1 MVGKILVV
9 EDNELN
15 QALIRDVLEYYGHE
29 VIEAGNGAEGIER
42 ARECHPDLILLDIQ
56 MPVMDGFATI
66 GALRNDPIPG
76 LKKIIALTSFAM
88 RGDRERIMAAGFDGY
103 LTKPIDTR
111 KLPQMVREWLG
122 EEGEG
127 G

>member
-1 MVGKILVV
+1 MARKILLV

-15 QALIRDVLEYYGHE
+15 RILIRDVLEYYGYE
-29 VIEAGNGAEGIER
+29 VIEAANGAEGVER
-42 ARECHPDLILLDIQ
+42 AREHPPDLIFLDIQ
-56 MPVMDGFATI
+56 MPVMDGFAAI
-66 GALRNDPIPG
+66 GTLRSEPVPG
-76 LKKIIALTSFAM
+76 LAKIIALTSFAM

-111 KLPQMVREWLG
+111 ELPRMVREWLG

-127 G
+127 

>member
-1 MVGKILVV
+1 MARKVLVV

-15 QALIRDVLEYYGHE
+15 RTLLRDVLEYYGYE
-29 VIEAGNGAEGIER
+29 VSEAANGAEGIER
-42 ARECHPDLILLDIQ
+42 ALEHPPDLILLDIQ
-56 MPVMDGFATI
+56 MPVMDGFAAI
-66 GALRNDPIPG
+66 GTLRNDPTPG
-76 LKKIIALTSFAM
+76 VTKIIALTSFAM
-88 RGDRERIMAAGFDGY
+88 RGDRELIMAAGFDGY